1 MLVIKRNGTT
11 QKFNWDKIEN
21 VINKAFQAVGKTLTS
36 EMYNDIIDELYFGDD
51 KGIMRDCITVE
62 ELQDQIEQALFECD
76 HFDVAKAF
84 ILYRDKHKQ
93 QRKQAQS
100 NINFIKNFV
109 ASYNTADATIDDNSN
124 VGTKGIGVLN
134 AEIHKKDNKNTN
146 MELWEQWL
154 TKLYPDFNVK
164 VMRNDFNTI
173 LYPHDSSSQV
183 MMPYCMAVSMYP
195 FLLSGLKDLGG
206 KSAVPKN
213 IDSFCGI
220 YVNLVFALASEVKGA
235 VATPEFIM
243 YMDYFCRKE
252 WGENYYR
259 NDSEYITS
267 SICNKQKTIGSQID
281 QYFQQV
287 TYSINQI
294 AGSRGCQSPFTNF
307 SFFDKYFFQG
317 MFGDFKFPDGTAPI
331 WESTNWLQQRYLHW
345 LNQERLKCIL
355 TFPVCSYACQIENG
369 KFKDEQT
376 YKFICQEYSEG
387 NSFFTYLSESIDSLS
402 SCCRLQ
408 NAVSDNTFSMTN
420 GQIGVMTGSKNVITL
435 DLNRII
441 QDWYNTNCWMSDTRD
456 EHKYK
461 KETIIRYKK
470 ENLKEYLIGILE
482 RVYKYHTAYN
492 EMLHWAKNH
501 NLFLAYNAGFIDL
514 NKQYLTIGINGLN
527 QAAEFLGIKCSNNQE
542 YSEFCKL
549 IFSTIKEQNKLHKT
563 KKLMFN
569 CEQVPAESASIKLY
583 NRDKKDGYW
592 VPKDTNLYASYIF
605 KPNDVNTS
613 VLDKLTMHGS
623 KFSAESMDGGSACH
637 LNLEEHL
644 TEKQYEKLLNFAA
657 KVGCKYFTF
666 NIPNSECEDCGFITK
681 HPIKQCPKCG
691 SKHISLWDRIIG
703 YLTKISNWSAGR
715 RQEQQTRVYHDN
727 I

>member
-387 NSFFTYLSESIDSLS
+387 NSFFTYLSESVDSLS

-461 KETIIRYKK
+461 KETIIRHEK

-569 CEQVPAESASIKLY
+569 CEQVPRLVGTI
-583 NRDKKDGYW
+583 
-592 VPKDTNLYASYIF
+592 NLF
-605 KPNDVNTS
+605 
-613 VLDKLTMHGS
+613 
-623 KFSAESMDGGSACH
+623 
-637 LNLEEHL
+637 
-644 TEKQYEKLLNFAA
+644 
-657 KVGCKYFTF
+657 
-666 NIPNSECEDCGFITK
+666 
-681 HPIKQCPKCG
+681 
-691 SKHISLWDRIIG
+691 
-703 YLTKISNWSAGR
+703 
-715 RQEQQTRVYHDN
+715 
-727 I
+727 